1 MVVHSWGYKE
11 LGEKTVVFLDE
22 ATCSDGGCAPF
33 EEQYREPQEEQQGE
47 CIWTMLPQAQNVSS
61 ERIGMIS

>member
-1 MVVHSWGYKE
+1 MEDVLLLK
-11 LGEKTVVFLDE
+11 K
-22 ATCSDGGCAPF
+22 
-33 EEQYREPQEEQQGE
+33 EQYRESQEEQQGE